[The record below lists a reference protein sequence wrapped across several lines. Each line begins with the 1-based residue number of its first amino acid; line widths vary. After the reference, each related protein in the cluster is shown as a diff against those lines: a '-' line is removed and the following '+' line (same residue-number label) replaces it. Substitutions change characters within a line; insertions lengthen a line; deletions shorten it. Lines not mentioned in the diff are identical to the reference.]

1 MGCQCCTGVP
11 ESAICAIWECGAA
24 QDVWAGCA
32 IRLQK
37 CTTDFLN
44 IMALFE
50 YVLDRFSAAEMEVFL
65 VQAWLIWNQRNA
77 IIHGGQMRDPKW
89 LNQRVVE
96 YLDEYRNA
104 QTHMNIP
111 HITPQTR
118 QRWKPPPSQLY
129 KLNFDA
135 AIFARTQRS
144 GFGAVI
150 RNFVG
155 ELMAA
160 MSVKGPSVRCSEEAE
175 ALAFEKLLNSLW
187 SLVLLS

>member
-1 MGCQCCTGVP
+1 
-11 ESAICAIWECGAA
+11 
-24 QDVWAGCA
+24 
-32 IRLQK
+32 
-37 CTTDFLN
+37 
-44 IMALFE
+44 
-50 YVLDRFSAAEMEVFL
+50 
-65 VQAWLIWNQRNA
+65 
-77 IIHGGQMRDPKW
+77 MRDPKW
-89 LNQRVVE
+89 LNQRAVE

-111 HITPQTR
+111 YTTPQTR

-135 AIFARTQRS
+135 AVFARIQRS

-160 MSVKGPSVRCSEEAE
+160 MSVKGPSVS
-175 ALAFEKLLNSLW
+175 
-187 SLVLLS
+187 